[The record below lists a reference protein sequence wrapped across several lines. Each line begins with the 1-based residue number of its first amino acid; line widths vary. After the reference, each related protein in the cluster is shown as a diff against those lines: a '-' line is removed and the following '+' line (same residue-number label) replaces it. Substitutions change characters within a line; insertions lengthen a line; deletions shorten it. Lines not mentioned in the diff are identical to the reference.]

1 MLPAQ
6 RKKVDLSTLTEEEK
20 KLFRLYG
27 KLPTH
32 KNVLTKVQKDRKYF
46 DSGDYALSKAGV
58 TPQAAVGTAIPHPE
72 NIPHVTPSPH
82 PNLHAPLSTSP
93 TGQNVGSPIKELASD
108 SNPIAELTQVP
119 IIAQPTPAGAAAA
132 EPAPVPA
139 PAPVSPPT
147 SGQ

>member
-6 RKKVDLSTLTEEEK
+6 RKKVDMSTMTEEEK

-58 TPQAAVGTAIPHPE
+58 TPQTAVGTAIPHPE

-82 PNLHAPLSTSP
+82 PNVHAPLSTSP
-93 TGQNVGSPIKELASD
+93 TGQIGSPIKELASE
-108 SNPIAELTQVP
+108 SNPPSAKEDVP
-119 IIAQPTPAGAAAA
+119 IIAAPVPTAAA
-132 EPAPVPA
+132 PA
-139 PAPVSPPT
+139 PAPE
-147 SGQ
+147 